1 MCLSFLSGTVADHH
15 AVVGTGVKEANILWH
30 NVDHVRVGEGGGEG
44 EGLQETGQEEKEL
57 VLGKLLPEAVSLP
70 NKEGDATV
78 ILLEVSFVIKET
90 VRVELLWRVPVL
102 WVVHDVRGVGKD
114 GGALGDRVPVELHL
128 LCGGVR
134 GCVDNTGVTED
145 LVNDGIHVRH
155 CLPVHKLW
163 CPAPDHTVNLLLH
176 PGLHV
181 GEPCQVVEGKGED
194 GGGGFRAGP
203 NDVHQGPLDIS
214 LAVLPVERGGLVR
227 CLRHLLQVAVDEIP
241 LVRVVVGVNVP
252 LD

>member
-1 MCLSFLSGTVADHH
+1 MSVFLSSGPVADHH
-15 AVVGTGVKEANILWH
+15 AVVGAGVKEANLWH

-70 NKEGDATV
+70 HKERDAAV
-78 ILLEVSFVIKET
+78 ILLEVSFAIKET
-90 VRVELLWRVPVL
+90 VGVELLRLVPVL

-114 GGALGDRVPVELHL
+114 GGALGDCVPVELHL

-145 LVNDGIHVRH
+145 LVNDGIGVRH

-163 CPAPDHTVNLLLH
+163 CPAPDHTVDLLLH

-194 GGGGFRAGP
+194 GRGGF
-203 NDVHQGPLDIS
+203 
-214 LAVLPVERGGLVR
+214 
-227 CLRHLLQVAVDEIP
+227 
-241 LVRVVVGVNVP
+241 
-252 LD
+252 